1 LEGGGAEAGGE
12 VGEIG
17 GGLEF
22 DFAVLGVHGA
32 ICAYVC
38 GVARWAAI
46 DLWSWGGRKCGIR
59 SLVVVGCVL
68 ICFGLFAP
76 ASRYRDALIDKTV
89 ARLCRGPRS
98 RNRKVTQARRQCV
111 TNH

>member
-32 ICAYVC
+32 ICAYMC

-46 DLWSWGGRKCGIR
+46 DLLSWGGRECGIR
-59 SLVVVGCVL
+59 SLVVVGVCVD
-68 ICFGLFAP
+68 LFWSVCAGQRI
-76 ASRYRDALIDKTV
+76 SRRAYR
-89 ARLCRGPRS
+89 
-98 RNRKVTQARRQCV
+98 
-111 TNH
+111 